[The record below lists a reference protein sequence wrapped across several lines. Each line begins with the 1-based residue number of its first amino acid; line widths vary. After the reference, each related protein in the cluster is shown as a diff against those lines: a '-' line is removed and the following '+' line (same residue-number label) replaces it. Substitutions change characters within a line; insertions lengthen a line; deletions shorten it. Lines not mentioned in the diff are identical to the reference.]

1 MPGNNTPHVG
11 DLGTVIYLPT
21 FAGTQP
27 LDESLDLFTSRVV
40 RLKPPGLA
48 PLIEITDVP
57 TEVDPADSV
66 KKLKLVSGTDTGVSL
81 TGVGNFALQP
91 SQVGEWLAETTLGHV
106 EGQWTSN
113 PFPVFDLQR
122 NLT

>member
-21 FAGTQP
+21 FAGADP
-27 LDESLDLFTSRVV
+27 LDASLDLFTSRVV

-57 TEVDPADSV
+57 VDVDPADNV
-66 KKLKLVSGTDTGVSL
+66 KKLKLVSGTETGVFL
-81 TGVGNFALQP
+81 TGEGHFALQP
-91 SQVGEWLAETTLGHV
+91 SQVGEWLAETTLGHLT
-106 EGQWTSN
+106 GQWTSN
-113 PFPVFDLQR
+113 PFPVFELQR
-122 NLT
+122 NLG

>member
-11 DLGTVIYLPT
+11 DIGTVIYVPT
-21 FAGTQP
+21 FAGSDP
-27 LDESLDLFTSRVV
+27 LNESLELFTVRVV

-57 TEVDPADSV
+57 VVVDPGDSV
-66 KKLKLVSGTDTGVSL
+66 KKLQLVSGTDPGVSL
-81 TGVGNFALQP
+81 TGEGHFALLP
-91 SQVGEWLAETTLGHV
+91 SQVGEWVAETTLGHLT
-106 EGQWTSN
+106 GQWTSN

-122 NLT
+122 NLG

>member
-11 DLGTVIYLPT
+11 DIGTVIYLPT
-21 FAGTQP
+21 FAGAAP
-27 LDESLDLFTSRVV
+27 LDESLELFTTRVV

-57 TEVDPADSV
+57 VEEDPADSV
-66 KKLKLVSGTDTGVSL
+66 KKLKLVSGTETGVFL
-81 TGVGNFALQP
+81 TGEGHFALLP
-91 SQVGEWLAETTLGHV
+91 SQVGEWLAETTLGHLD
-106 EGQWTSN
+106 GQWTSN